1 MGSDISRAKFD
12 FQGAGYDPKA
22 MRKQSDANPD
32 RKVIQ
37 KVEEDMEVFMTDT
50 REDPNAVDLDL
61 KNEESSMAQKQKVER
76 EIFSYAAFPE
86 DSMADKHSNM
96 ERLLDIE
103 GFQKN
108 IVSDEINAQDAY
120 QFFKS

>member
-1 MGSDISRAKFD
+1 
-12 FQGAGYDPKA
+12 

-61 KNEESSMAQKQKVER
+61 KNEESSMA
-76 EIFSYAAFPE
+76 
-86 DSMADKHSNM
+86 
-96 ERLLDIE
+96 
-103 GFQKN
+103 
-108 IVSDEINAQDAY
+108 
-120 QFFKS
+120 